1 MFVNCDDV
9 DSGKTTIAEKRTEC
23 GLSRIENTDIPVTT
37 KIVDSKMD
45 QGPKKNE
52 KTTSRKLECSHPL
65 TGEEKNDIKEIIDYL
80 DSL

>member
-1 MFVNCDDV
+1 M
-9 DSGKTTIAEKRTEC
+9 SILERPQSLKKRTEC

-52 KTTSRKLECSHPL
+52 KITSRKLECSRPL
-65 TGEEKNDIKEIIDYL
+65 TDEEKNDIKEIIDYL